1 MIIAHPT
8 FDKDDQSI
16 ENKDQSIE
24 IEDQSI
30 EKNESQTHI
39 THHNKLEMERE
50 CKEIFI
56 GFRNDHSGIENSERS
71 KSRINPSKR
80 MSLRLISLI
89 IINWRWRG
97 NVRRFLSGSE
107 TIIQESRIPK
117 DRNRGSIHRKE

>member
-1 MIIAHPT
+1 MIIVHPT

-50 CKEIFI
+50 YKEIFI
-56 GFRNDHSGIENSERS
+56 GFRNDHSGIENSEGGINS
-71 KSRINPSKR
+71 KSKEDE
-80 MSLRLISLI
+80 
-89 IINWRWRG
+89 
-97 NVRRFLSGSE
+97 E
-107 TIIQESRIPK
+107 T
-117 DRNRGSIHRKE
+117 

>member
-1 MIIAHPT
+1 MTIGIFLPSIYSLITIGRPRRQGMRQVLPKMIIAHPT

-50 CKEIFI
+50 YKEIFI
-56 GFRNDHSGIENSERS
+56 GFRNDHSGIENSEGGINS
-71 KSRINPSKR
+71 KSKEDE
-80 MSLRLISLI
+80 
-89 IINWRWRG
+89 
-97 NVRRFLSGSE
+97 E
-107 TIIQESRIPK
+107 T
-117 DRNRGSIHRKE
+117 